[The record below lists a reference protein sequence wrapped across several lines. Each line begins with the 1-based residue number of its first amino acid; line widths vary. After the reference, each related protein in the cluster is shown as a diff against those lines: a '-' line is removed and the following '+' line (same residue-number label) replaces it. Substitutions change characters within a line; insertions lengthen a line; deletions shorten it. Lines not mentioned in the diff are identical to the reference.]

1 MRVRTVA
8 LKIVEFCTSL
18 GGNLLKKG
26 RKEAKVG
33 TTFRGILKVEERK
46 KSWQLKRKLR
56 NVRACVRVRVRES
69 CV

>member
-1 MRVRTVA
+1 MRA
-8 LKIVEFCTSL
+8 YCGLKDCGILHKFRGKFV
-18 GGNLLKKG
+18 KKG

-33 TTFRGILKVEERK
+33 TTFRGILKVEEK

-69 CV
+69 CVKM

>member
-1 MRVRTVA
+1 MRA
-8 LKIVEFCTSL
+8 YCGLKDCGILHKFRGKFV
-18 GGNLLKKG
+18 KKREEG
-26 RKEAKVG
+26 SEKG
-33 TTFRGILKVEERK
+33 TTFRGILKVEKEK